1 MEQINKHARTIAI
14 VFLPVLWLAAVVLVL
29 NITSPVTVGPAGILA
44 VFLLFYCFAAS
55 LTYVLIR
62 SAVGLWRIVG
72 RSKVFGRKQSAY
84 LAAVIA
90 LGPVFLG
97 ALNTLG
103 QIGIIEVILVI
114 ALVGL
119 ACFYALRR
127 LAD

>member
-1 MEQINKHARTIAI
+1 MEQISKHARTLVV
-14 VFLPVLWLAAVVLVL
+14 VFLPVVWLAAVVFVL
-29 NITSPVTVGPAGILA
+29 NVTSPVTVGPAGILA

-55 LTYVLIR
+55 LIYVLIR
-62 SAVGLWRIVG
+62 SAAGLWRILG
-72 RSKVFGRKQSAY
+72 RRETLGRKQSAY
-84 LAAVIA
+84 LSAVIA

-103 QIGIIEVILVI
+103 QIGVIEVILVM